1 MEKVGAHIPPSP
13 PCCFWYDNLLSL
25 ISLLVNYLNVEV
37 DMCDVR
43 QELTG
48 WGEIVWGEKTYKKI
62 YYKITIEKEAN
73 EDEEP
78 DIYGTLND
86 KRGDKFDIAEFVG
99 TSDKLILNLSDGRYL
114 NIVFL
119 DESGEF
125 EVDGGFKNK

>member
-1 MEKVGAHIPPSP
+1 MS
-13 PCCFWYDNLLSL
+13 
-25 ISLLVNYLNVEV
+25 
-37 DMCDVR
+37 DVR

-73 EDEEP
+73 EDEEL

-125 EVDGGFKNK
+125 EVDGGF

>member
-1 MEKVGAHIPPSP
+1 
-13 PCCFWYDNLLSL
+13 
-25 ISLLVNYLNVEV
+25 
-37 DMCDVR
+37 MCDVR

-78 DIYGTLND
+78 DIYGILND